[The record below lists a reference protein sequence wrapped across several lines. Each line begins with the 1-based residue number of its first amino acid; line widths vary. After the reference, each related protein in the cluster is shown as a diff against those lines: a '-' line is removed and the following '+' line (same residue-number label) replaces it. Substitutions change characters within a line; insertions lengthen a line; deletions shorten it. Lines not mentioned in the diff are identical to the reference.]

1 MKRFRRILSSVLA
14 LSLLLGMFSLN
25 GSAMAQE
32 SAIDS
37 QTVLST
43 GTAVGD
49 TYEAPETPRQQ
60 INFNREWKFKSQSVT
75 DDTAPDFGGA
85 IDPAFDDSEWTNVG
99 LPHSF
104 SIPYNMETNFFVG
117 YGMYRKTFD
126 VPQEWLDGGKRI
138 SIEFEGAFIETE
150 VFVNGEAV
158 GTHNGGYTGFTFDIT
173 DNLHAGENVI
183 AVRVNNKWNPEQNPR
198 TGDHHFS
205 GGIYRDVYLNI
216 TDGVHVAWYGT
227 AVTTPAL
234 NNPGFDEKNEDG
246 TLYHDYENID
256 EESYT
261 PAEEIRE
268 NIAQKRSDVRVQ
280 TEVQNDSDT
289 ARTIVVKQEVVDTAD
304 NTLVASFASDPTVVA
319 ANSTAVVDTQSDY
332 IQNIKLWSP
341 DEPNLYRVYTTIYD
355 GEGNAIDLFESPLG
369 FRWAQFLNDGFYLNG
384 EKTVLFGANAHQDH
398 AGWGDAVTNEG
409 FFRDVQ
415 MIKDAGMN
423 FIRGSHYPHD
433 PAYADACDELGIMLW
448 SEVSLWAM
456 GGGADRA
463 PTYTAS
469 DWNNVNGYPTNP
481 EHYEAFNQACLRE
494 LSDMIRIFRNH
505 PSVIIWSMGNE
516 LFFPMGQSDMQVRKD
531 LVNEMR
537 NLAHLLDP
545 TRKAGM
551 GGVQREGFDT
561 LDVCDVAGYNGDGGS
576 AELPEEGQGMPG
588 HMTEYMP
595 SISAEYGSHTTDRGS
610 SSDEFR
616 PYFGDMQD
624 GGDIYNYAL
633 KGNRAGI
640 SLWCAFQHGSVGGSG
655 LAKMGFIDYS
665 RLPLKA
671 WYWYRQTY
679 TGVPAEFSKEGT
691 GDHLELTASQD
702 TIPNDGT
709 ADTHLIVTV
718 KDENGDWVNQSP
730 TVTLEV
736 IDGPGVFPTGKV
748 MTLTGGNLMRDGKGA
763 TEFRSYYSG
772 TTVIEA
778 TAPGMEPAEITITTT
793 ATEPEYGRTEPDNF
807 LIEEKEDTTDK
818 LLDAGNYRADKTGH
832 PTFPSSGNGAMAN
845 DGDTSTQWVAENA
858 GPDEYWMQDTEYALH
873 MYKLKLDFE
882 GTPYPYKVEVA
893 TNESGPWT
901 EIASY
906 TADTVANRPY
916 EEDLGGIRARFVKIT
931 FTDVPEG
938 EHAFLNEATLYG
950 IDAQGAADETAPYGY
965 TMDSVYVSDLEPV
978 EPITQGWAG
987 KTPGIDKS
995 IEGNPIT
1002 VGGIVYEKGL
1012 GLHANSEAV
1021 YNLDGKYTRFQAIA
1035 GIDDEVGGNSA
1046 DAIFRVYAT
1055 VGDSEEETLIYE
1067 KQITNGASDFV
1078 DLSVRG
1084 VTRLRLVTDENGGNG
1099 NDHTDWAD
1107 AKLLGATRDIS
1118 KADTSYTTTVA
1129 SSSQGLQ
1136 PGTDFKAYVTM
1147 KNTGSSNPYAASLA
1161 LYDSEG
1167 NLVDVSILEDRIS
1180 QKGNESITLE
1190 IPVTADAGLGYE
1202 ARLNIYD
1209 PETLELMATTA
1220 HFGMQTETSAST
1232 QRVLRAAYA
1241 AAPASAQDGDAY
1253 VTVDGESASVVKE
1266 GAWGLWNDSGAYEGT
1281 ETFVGDSYDWE
1292 GASLSLTFTGT
1303 QVIVGGKID
1312 GSQAGA
1318 DVYLDGELVDH
1329 INSNSSANGGK
1340 NGYFEV
1346 WRSGALDY
1354 DTHTIQLVPTGKFS
1368 VDYFSYLT
1376 ENPWDKVDG
1385 EDEAVVKE
1393 GTWALWE
1400 SGDAYNGTETYVG
1413 DNYDWQ
1419 GTSLS
1424 YTFNGIQVCVGAK
1437 VDGSQVGA
1445 NIYIDDA
1452 LIATINTNVPEVS
1465 QQGYKRV
1472 WVSPVLT
1479 EGEHTIRLEPTGKF
1493 GFDYFESLKSG
1504 FEDMALEPTVQL
1516 TELLNQ
1522 IARAKALSSAAYTDE
1537 SWDAMQEVLEEAET
1551 VRDTSR
1557 DQAEI
1562 DAAAEALSDAIDQL
1576 IPYIAPSDEV
1586 KDAFLQAMAA
1596 VLAFIESDSANQYDP
1611 EGVAALAETFS
1622 DAYDL
1627 YEEVKPSEEAFIQM
1641 TADLLEKLE
1650 ALQPASGEYALTVK
1664 FPAGSVRLSIDGED
1678 QTIANLIGSYQADVL
1693 SGTELNLAFT
1703 PSVEGREIAG
1713 VTVNGEAIAEDS
1725 FDVSEYVYSAAMPNA
1740 DTTIELGFTVVD
1752 KQNLRAA
1759 IEIAEGR
1766 ADEAAEAVPSVQEK
1780 YEAALQAA
1788 KDVEAKKTATQD
1800 EINTAWSDLI
1810 DALHYL
1816 SFVAGDK
1823 SQLDIPMEIADS
1835 INRDLFTPDSL
1846 KALDEAYAAAED
1858 LLDDEEVLEADIT
1871 AAVDALYDAIYGLVY
1886 RADVTELEALVT
1898 KGDGIVAN
1906 ADQYIQNDA
1915 WTSFETSLEEAKTVL
1930 ANENATQDAVDT
1942 AAEDL
1947 AAAISALRLIPD
1959 KDALEALIG
1968 EAEAINTNKYTA
1980 KSVATMKAALST
1992 AKAVLN
1998 DAEATEEEVADAV
2011 EALENS
2017 IDGLVEKSTST
2028 SSKNSGST
2036 SANVG
2041 NAYGAAGVVS
2051 ASQSV
2056 SAQAYVV
2063 SDTTVNFTLKRGSA
2077 YCFKMTVVNG
2087 NNMVPS
2093 FTVGNGDV
2101 LKTQFVAKV
2110 GNDYYYRVYAIGA
2123 PGQNTGVYTTLPG
2136 QNATKHCTVTIG

>member
-14 LSLLLGMFSLN
+14 LSLLLGMFSLS

-216 TDGVHVAWYGT
+216 TDDVHVAWYGT

-246 TLYHDYENID
+246 TLFHDYENID

-332 IQNIKLWSP
+332 IQDIKLWSP

-384 EKTVLFGANAHQDH
+384 EKTVIFGANAHQDH

-691 GDHLELTASQD
+691 GDHLELTVSQD

-845 DGDTSTQWVAENA
+845 DGDLSTQWVAENA

-893 TNESGPWT
+893 TNEIRPLDGDCLLHSGYGCEPPLRRGSRRHPRPLCQGHLHRCPRRGARLPERGHGLRHRRAGRSGRVRRLWLHHGLCLCLGPRT
-901 EIASY
+901 C
-906 TADTVANRPY
+906 TADHPR
-916 EEDLGGIRARFVKIT
+916 LGRKDPRHRQVHRGQPHHRGR
-931 FTDVPEG
+931 D
-938 EHAFLNEATLYG
+938 
-950 IDAQGAADETAPYGY
+950 
-965 TMDSVYVSDLEPV
+965 
-978 EPITQGWAG
+978 
-987 KTPGIDKS
+987 
-995 IEGNPIT
+995 
-1002 VGGIVYEKGL
+1002 
-1012 GLHANSEAV
+1012 
-1021 YNLDGKYTRFQAIA
+1021 
-1035 GIDDEVGGNSA
+1035 
-1046 DAIFRVYAT
+1046 RV
-1055 VGDSEEETLIYE
+1055 
-1067 KQITNGASDFV
+1067 
-1078 DLSVRG
+1078 
-1084 VTRLRLVTDENGGNG
+1084 
-1099 NDHTDWAD
+1099 
-1107 AKLLGATRDIS
+1107 
-1118 KADTSYTTTVA
+1118 
-1129 SSSQGLQ
+1129 
-1136 PGTDFKAYVTM
+1136 
-1147 KNTGSSNPYAASLA
+1147 
-1161 LYDSEG
+1161 
-1167 NLVDVSILEDRIS
+1167 
-1180 QKGNESITLE
+1180 
-1190 IPVTADAGLGYE
+1190 
-1202 ARLNIYD
+1202 
-1209 PETLELMATTA
+1209 
-1220 HFGMQTETSAST
+1220 
-1232 QRVLRAAYA
+1232 
-1241 AAPASAQDGDAY
+1241 
-1253 VTVDGESASVVKE
+1253 
-1266 GAWGLWNDSGAYEGT
+1266 
-1281 ETFVGDSYDWE
+1281 
-1292 GASLSLTFTGT
+1292 
-1303 QVIVGGKID
+1303 
-1312 GSQAGA
+1312 
-1318 DVYLDGELVDH
+1318 
-1329 INSNSSANGGK
+1329 
-1340 NGYFEV
+1340 
-1346 WRSGALDY
+1346 
-1354 DTHTIQLVPTGKFS
+1354 
-1368 VDYFSYLT
+1368 
-1376 ENPWDKVDG
+1376 
-1385 EDEAVVKE
+1385 
-1393 GTWALWE
+1393 
-1400 SGDAYNGTETYVG
+1400 
-1413 DNYDWQ
+1413 
-1419 GTSLS
+1419 
-1424 YTFNGIQVCVGAK
+1424 
-1437 VDGSQVGA
+1437 
-1445 NIYIDDA
+1445 
-1452 LIATINTNVPEVS
+1452 
-1465 QQGYKRV
+1465 
-1472 WVSPVLT
+1472 
-1479 EGEHTIRLEPTGKF
+1479 
-1493 GFDYFESLKSG
+1493 
-1504 FEDMALEPTVQL
+1504 
-1516 TELLNQ
+1516 
-1522 IARAKALSSAAYTDE
+1522 
-1537 SWDAMQEVLEEAET
+1537 
-1551 VRDTSR
+1551 
-1557 DQAEI
+1557 
-1562 DAAAEALSDAIDQL
+1562 
-1576 IPYIAPSDEV
+1576 
-1586 KDAFLQAMAA
+1586 
-1596 VLAFIESDSANQYDP
+1596 
-1611 EGVAALAETFS
+1611 
-1622 DAYDL
+1622 
-1627 YEEVKPSEEAFIQM
+1627 
-1641 TADLLEKLE
+1641 
-1650 ALQPASGEYALTVK
+1650 
-1664 FPAGSVRLSIDGED
+1664 
-1678 QTIANLIGSYQADVL
+1678 
-1693 SGTELNLAFT
+1693 
-1703 PSVEGREIAG
+1703 
-1713 VTVNGEAIAEDS
+1713 
-1725 FDVSEYVYSAAMPNA
+1725 
-1740 DTTIELGFTVVD
+1740 
-1752 KQNLRAA
+1752 
-1759 IEIAEGR
+1759 
-1766 ADEAAEAVPSVQEK
+1766 
-1780 YEAALQAA
+1780 
-1788 KDVEAKKTATQD
+1788 
-1800 EINTAWSDLI
+1800 
-1810 DALHYL
+1810 
-1816 SFVAGDK
+1816 
-1823 SQLDIPMEIADS
+1823 
-1835 INRDLFTPDSL
+1835 
-1846 KALDEAYAAAED
+1846 
-1858 LLDDEEVLEADIT
+1858 
-1871 AAVDALYDAIYGLVY
+1871 
-1886 RADVTELEALVT
+1886 
-1898 KGDGIVAN
+1898 
-1906 ADQYIQNDA
+1906 
-1915 WTSFETSLEEAKTVL
+1915 
-1930 ANENATQDAVDT
+1930 
-1942 AAEDL
+1942 
-1947 AAAISALRLIPD
+1947 
-1959 KDALEALIG
+1959 
-1968 EAEAINTNKYTA
+1968 
-1980 KSVATMKAALST
+1980 
-1992 AKAVLN
+1992 
-1998 DAEATEEEVADAV
+1998 
-2011 EALENS
+2011 
-2017 IDGLVEKSTST
+2017 
-2028 SSKNSGST
+2028 
-2036 SANVG
+2036 
-2041 NAYGAAGVVS
+2041 
-2051 ASQSV
+2051 
-2056 SAQAYVV
+2056 
-2063 SDTTVNFTLKRGSA
+2063 
-2077 YCFKMTVVNG
+2077 
-2087 NNMVPS
+2087 
-2093 FTVGNGDV
+2093 
-2101 LKTQFVAKV
+2101 
-2110 GNDYYYRVYAIGA
+2110 
-2123 PGQNTGVYTTLPG
+2123 
-2136 QNATKHCTVTIG
+2136 

>member
-246 TLYHDYENID
+246 TLFHDYENID

-280 TEVQNDSDT
+280 TEVQNDSDVAQT
-289 ARTIVVKQEVVDTAD
+289 VVVKQEVVDRSD
-304 NTLVASFASDPTVVA
+304 NTLVASFASEPTVVE
-319 ANSTAVVDTQSDY
+319 ANSTAVVDTKSDY

-341 DEPNLYRVYTTIYD
+341 EEPNLYRVYTTIYD
-355 GEGNAIDLFESPLG
+355 GEGNPIDLFESPLG
-369 FRWAQFLNDGFYLNG
+369 FRWAQFLNDAFYLNG
-384 EKTVLFGANAHQDH
+384 EKTVLFGANVHQDH
-398 AGWGDAVTNEG
+398 AGWADAVTNEG
-409 FFRDVQ
+409 FYRDVQ
-415 MIKDAGMN
+415 MVKDAGMN

-433 PAYADACDELGIMLW
+433 PAFSDACDELGMMFW
-448 SEVSLWAM
+448 SEAVFWGA
-456 GGGADRA
+456 GGSSHPEDRI
-463 PTYTAS
+463 TYTAA
-469 DWNNVNGYPTNP
+469 DWVGSTYPQYA
-481 EHYEAFNQACLRE
+481 EDEEAFNQSCLQGLE
-494 LSDMIRIFRNH
+494 EMIRIHRNH
-505 PSVIIWSMGNE
+505 PSIIIWSMGNE
-516 LFFPMGQSDMQVRKD
+516 VFFGGSKD
-531 LVNEMR
+531 DTKKALVNEMR
-537 NLAHLLDP
+537 NLTHLLDP
-545 TRKAGM
+545 TRKAAM
-551 GGVQREGFDT
+551 GGVQRNGYDS
-561 LDVCDVAGYNGDGGS
+561 LDICDVAGYNGDGGS
-576 AELPEEGQGMPG
+576 AELPEEGQGLPG
-588 HMTEYMP
+588 HMTEYLP
-595 SISAEYGSHTTDRGS
+595 SIASEYGSHTADRGS

-616 PYFGDMQD
+616 PYFGNMQD
-624 GGDIYNYAL
+624 GSDIYNYKL

-640 SLWCAFQHGSVGGSG
+640 ALWCAFQHGSALGSG

-691 GDHLELTASQD
+691 GDHLELTVSQD

-832 PTFPSSGNGAMAN
+832 PTFPSSGNGAMAS
-845 DGDTSTQWVAENA
+845 DGDLSTQWVAENA

-916 EEDLGGIRARFVKIT
+916 EEDLGGIRARFVKVT

-938 EHAFLNEATLYG
+938 EHAFLNEATVYG
-950 IDAQGAADETAPYGY
+950 IDAQGAADESADYGY
-965 TMDSVYVSDLEPV
+965 TTDSVYVSDLEPAQ
-978 EPITQGWAG
+978 PITQGWAG

-1012 GLHANSEAV
+1012 GLHANSEAI
-1021 YNLDGKYTRFQAIA
+1021 YDLGGKYTRFQAIA
-1035 GIDDEVGGNSA
+1035 GIDDEVTGTG

-1107 AKLLGATRDIS
+1107 AKLLGAARDIS

-1147 KNTGSSNPYAASLA
+1147 KNTGSGNPYAASLA

-1180 QKGNESITLE
+1180 LKGEESISLE
-1190 IPVTADAGLGYE
+1190 IPVPADAGLGYE
-1202 ARLNIYD
+1202 ARLNVYD
-1209 PETLELMATTA
+1209 PETLELMATTT

-1232 QRVLRAAYA
+1232 QRVLRAAFS
-1241 AAPASAQDGDAY
+1241 AAPASTQDETAY
-1253 VTVDGESASVVKE
+1253 VKVDGESESVVKE
-1266 GAWGLWNDSGAYEGT
+1266 GTWGLWEDSKAYEGT

-1312 GSQAGA
+1312 GSQKGA

-1329 INSNSSANGGK
+1329 INSNSSANDGK
-1340 NGYFEV
+1340 NGYYEV
-1346 WRSGALDY
+1346 WRSDALED
-1354 DTHTIQLVPTGKFS
+1354 DTHTIKLVPTGKFS

-1393 GTWALWE
+1393 GDWALWE
-1400 SGDAYNGTETYVG
+1400 SDAAYNGTETYVG

-1472 WVSPVLT
+1472 WVSPLLT
-1479 EGEHTIRLEPTGKF
+1479 EGEHTIRLEPVGKF
-1493 GFDYFESLKSG
+1493 GFDYFESLKPG

-1725 FDVSEYVYSAAMPNA
+1725 FDVSEYVYRAAMPNA

-1766 ADEAAEAVPSVQEK
+1766 ADEAEAAVPSVKEK

-1898 KGDGIVAN
+1898 KGDSIVAN

-1915 WTSFETSLEEAKTVL
+1915 WTSFETVLAEAKTVL
-1930 ANENATQDAVDT
+1930 EDANATQDAVDT

-2028 SSKNSGST
+2028 GSKNSGST

-2056 SAQAYVV
+2056 AANAYVV

-2087 NNMVPS
+2087 NAMTPG

-2110 GNDYYYRVYAIGA
+2110 GNDYYYRVYATGT
-2123 PGQNTGVYTTLPG
+2123 PGQSTGVYTTLPG

>member
-1 MKRFRRILSSVLA
+1 MKRFRRILSSILA
-14 LSLLLGMFSLN
+14 FSILMGTFSLS

-37 QTVLST
+37 QTVLAT
-43 GTAVGD
+43 GTAVGE
-49 TYEAPETPRQQ
+49 TYEAPETSRQQ

-332 IQNIKLWSP
+332 IQDIKLWSP

-384 EKTVLFGANAHQDH
+384 EKTVIFGANAHQDH

-409 FFRDVQ
+409 LRRDVQ

-433 PAYADACDELGIMLW
+433 PSYAEACDELGIMFW

-494 LSDMIRIFRNH
+494 LSDMIRINRNH
-505 PSVIIWSMGNE
+505 PSIIIWSMGNE

-736 IDGPGVFPTGKV
+736 VEGPGVFPTGKV
-748 MTLTGGNLMRDGKGA
+748 MSLTGGNLMRDGKGA

-807 LIEEKEDTTDK
+807 LVEEKEDTTDK
-818 LLDAGNYRADKTGH
+818 LADAGNYKADKTNH
-832 PTFPSSGNGAMAN
+832 PTFPSSGGNGAMGN
-845 DGDTSTQWVAENA
+845 DGDLSTQWVAENA

-873 MYKLKLDFE
+873 MYKLKLDFK

-916 EEDLGGIRARFVKIT
+916 EEDLGGIRARFVKVT

-938 EHAFLNEATLYG
+938 EHAFLNEATVYG

-965 TMDSVYVSDLEPV
+965 TTDSVYVSDLEPV

-987 KTPGIDKS
+987 KTPGIDQS

-1002 VGGIVYEKGL
+1002 VSGIVYEKGL
-1012 GLHANSEAV
+1012 GLHANSEAI
-1021 YNLDGKYTRFQAIA
+1021 YDLGGKYTRFQAIA
-1035 GIDDEVGGNSA
+1035 GIDDEVTGTG

-1107 AKLLGATRDIS
+1107 AKLLGAARDIS

-1180 QKGNESITLE
+1180 LKGEESISLE

-1232 QRVLRAAYA
+1232 
-1241 AAPASAQDGDAY
+1241 
-1253 VTVDGESASVVKE
+1253 
-1266 GAWGLWNDSGAYEGT
+1266 
-1281 ETFVGDSYDWE
+1281 
-1292 GASLSLTFTGT
+1292 
-1303 QVIVGGKID
+1303 
-1312 GSQAGA
+1312 
-1318 DVYLDGELVDH
+1318 
-1329 INSNSSANGGK
+1329 
-1340 NGYFEV
+1340 
-1346 WRSGALDY
+1346 
-1354 DTHTIQLVPTGKFS
+1354 
-1368 VDYFSYLT
+1368 
-1376 ENPWDKVDG
+1376 
-1385 EDEAVVKE
+1385 
-1393 GTWALWE
+1393 
-1400 SGDAYNGTETYVG
+1400 
-1413 DNYDWQ
+1413 
-1419 GTSLS
+1419 
-1424 YTFNGIQVCVGAK
+1424 
-1437 VDGSQVGA
+1437 
-1445 NIYIDDA
+1445 
-1452 LIATINTNVPEVS
+1452 
-1465 QQGYKRV
+1465 
-1472 WVSPVLT
+1472 
-1479 EGEHTIRLEPTGKF
+1479 
-1493 GFDYFESLKSG
+1493 
-1504 FEDMALEPTVQL
+1504 
-1516 TELLNQ
+1516 
-1522 IARAKALSSAAYTDE
+1522 
-1537 SWDAMQEVLEEAET
+1537 
-1551 VRDTSR
+1551 
-1557 DQAEI
+1557 
-1562 DAAAEALSDAIDQL
+1562 
-1576 IPYIAPSDEV
+1576 
-1586 KDAFLQAMAA
+1586 
-1596 VLAFIESDSANQYDP
+1596 
-1611 EGVAALAETFS
+1611 
-1622 DAYDL
+1622 
-1627 YEEVKPSEEAFIQM
+1627 
-1641 TADLLEKLE
+1641 
-1650 ALQPASGEYALTVK
+1650 
-1664 FPAGSVRLSIDGED
+1664 
-1678 QTIANLIGSYQADVL
+1678 
-1693 SGTELNLAFT
+1693 
-1703 PSVEGREIAG
+1703 
-1713 VTVNGEAIAEDS
+1713 
-1725 FDVSEYVYSAAMPNA
+1725 
-1740 DTTIELGFTVVD
+1740 
-1752 KQNLRAA
+1752 
-1759 IEIAEGR
+1759 
-1766 ADEAAEAVPSVQEK
+1766 
-1780 YEAALQAA
+1780 
-1788 KDVEAKKTATQD
+1788 
-1800 EINTAWSDLI
+1800 
-1810 DALHYL
+1810 
-1816 SFVAGDK
+1816 
-1823 SQLDIPMEIADS
+1823 
-1835 INRDLFTPDSL
+1835 
-1846 KALDEAYAAAED
+1846 
-1858 LLDDEEVLEADIT
+1858 
-1871 AAVDALYDAIYGLVY
+1871 
-1886 RADVTELEALVT
+1886 
-1898 KGDGIVAN
+1898 
-1906 ADQYIQNDA
+1906 
-1915 WTSFETSLEEAKTVL
+1915 
-1930 ANENATQDAVDT
+1930 
-1942 AAEDL
+1942 
-1947 AAAISALRLIPD
+1947 
-1959 KDALEALIG
+1959 
-1968 EAEAINTNKYTA
+1968 
-1980 KSVATMKAALST
+1980 
-1992 AKAVLN
+1992 
-1998 DAEATEEEVADAV
+1998 
-2011 EALENS
+2011 
-2017 IDGLVEKSTST
+2017 
-2028 SSKNSGST
+2028 
-2036 SANVG
+2036 
-2041 NAYGAAGVVS
+2041 
-2051 ASQSV
+2051 
-2056 SAQAYVV
+2056 
-2063 SDTTVNFTLKRGSA
+2063 
-2077 YCFKMTVVNG
+2077 
-2087 NNMVPS
+2087 
-2093 FTVGNGDV
+2093 
-2101 LKTQFVAKV
+2101 
-2110 GNDYYYRVYAIGA
+2110 
-2123 PGQNTGVYTTLPG
+2123 
-2136 QNATKHCTVTIG
+2136 